1 MSMKEE
7 ANKMLDLMWG
17 NWDSGLKKFYESQQ
31 QYGKASLEL
40 VKKQQE
46 MFTIVTSRLTQSE
59 EEMKNN
65 LAKMTQAY
73 IENNKSVMNEATL
86 QLFTE
91 WNEKMT
97 DIVGRIQQISDTPS
111 KAMIDLL
118 TQSQERFHDAAK
130 KVIDEQTNMQTETR
144 ELFENF
150 MAKVKLSQYNLVNMT
165 EETVKTK

>member
-97 DIVGRIQQISDTPS
+97 EIVRRIQQISDTPS
-111 KAMIDLL
+111 KAVIDLL
-118 TQSQERFHDAAK
+118 TQSQERFHDSAK

-150 MAKVKLSQYNLVNMT
+150 IAKVKLSQYNLVNMM